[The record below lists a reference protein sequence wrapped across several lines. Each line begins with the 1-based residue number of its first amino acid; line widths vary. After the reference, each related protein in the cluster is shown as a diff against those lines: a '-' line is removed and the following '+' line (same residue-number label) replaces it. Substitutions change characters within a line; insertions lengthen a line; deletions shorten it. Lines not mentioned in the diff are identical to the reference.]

1 MNGILAYATY
11 LPYYRLRKAVI
22 ATAFGGAPGKGTRA
36 VAAYDED
43 STSMAVEAGRRVL
56 TALPDDLSALYF
68 ATSTPS
74 YLDKTNA
81 TAVHAALG
89 LPATVG
95 AFDMGGAVR
104 SAIGAL
110 SAGLAANRTSLVL
123 AADIRTGLPGSEDE
137 RDGGDAASALVVGP
151 GSGTHPVLAELIG
164 GGSATGEFLE
174 RWRVPGEAFSRRWEE
189 RFGVHAF
196 LPHVGQAVAAALA
209 AAGIGPDAV
218 NHLIVTGTHSRAA
231 RIFARMTGAPPEVLV
246 DDLSTSVGNA
256 GAAHPGLL
264 LASVLDRAE
273 PGAVIALVVLADGAD
288 VLVFRATDA
297 LPERRQ
303 ATPVPAQIA
312 AGRDDLAYPLFLTW
326 RGMLTRQGPRRPD
339 PTQPAAPPSLR
350 AEAWKFGFTASRCR
364 DCGTRHLPPQR
375 VCLQCGAVDHMESER
390 LADVPGTIA
399 TFTVDRLAYS
409 PSPPT
414 VLAVVDFD
422 GGGRYRCELTDV
434 DPTAIAIGDR
444 VEMTFRR
451 LYAADGV
458 HNYFWKAR
466 PRAESATAPSADEK
480 QGA

>member
-1 MNGILAYATY
+1 MNGILGYATY
-11 LPYYRLRKAVI
+11 LPYYRLQRAAI
-22 ATAFGGAPGKGTRA
+22 SAALGGAPGKGTRA
-36 VAAYDED
+36 VASYDED
-43 STSMAVEAGRRVL
+43 STSMAVGAARRV
-56 TALPDDLSALYF
+56 ALPGDLAAVYF
-68 ATSTPS
+68 ATSTPA

-81 TAVHAALG
+81 TAIHAALG
-89 LPATVG
+89 LPPTVG

-110 SAGLAANRTSLVL
+110 GAGLGATRTSLVL
-123 AADIRTGLPGSEDE
+123 AADIRTGLPGGEDE
-137 RDGGDAASALVVGP
+137 RDGGDGASALVVGP
-151 GSGTHPVLAELIG
+151 GSDGHPVIAEHIG

-189 RFGVHAF
+189 RFGVHAL

-209 AAGIGPDAV
+209 GAGVMPQAID
-218 NHLIVTGTHSRAA
+218 HLIVTGTHTRAA
-231 RIFARMTGAPPEVLV
+231 RIFSRMAGVKPELLV
-246 DDLSTSVGNA
+246 DDLSSSVGNT

-264 LASVLDRAE
+264 LASTLDRAE
-273 PGAVIALVVLADGAD
+273 PGALIALVVLADGAD

-297 LPERRQ
+297 LPDRRQ
-303 ATPVPAQIA
+303 ASSVAEQVA
-312 AGRDDLAYPLFLTW
+312 MGRDDLSYPAFLTW
-326 RGMLTRQGPRRPD
+326 RGMLTRQGPRRPA
-339 PTQPAAPPSLR
+339 PAQPAAPPSLR
-350 AEAWKFGFTASRCR
+350 SEAWKFGFTGSRCR

-375 VCLQCGAVDHMESER
+375 VCLKCGAADHMEAER

-399 TFTVDRLAYS
+399 TFTVDRLAFS

-414 VLAVVDFD
+414 VMAVVDFD

-434 DPTAIAIGDR
+434 DPAAVAIGDR

-451 LYAADGV
+451 LYEADGV

-466 PRAESATAPSADEK
+466 PLADSAPASSTAEQ

>member
-1 MNGILAYATY
+1 
-11 LPYYRLRKAVI
+11 
-22 ATAFGGAPGKGTRA
+22 
-36 VAAYDED
+36 
-43 STSMAVEAGRRVL
+43 
-56 TALPDDLSALYF
+56 
-68 ATSTPS
+68 
-74 YLDKTNA
+74 
-81 TAVHAALG
+81 
-89 LPATVG
+89 VG
-95 AFDMGGAVR
+95 
-104 SAIGAL
+104 S
-110 SAGLAANRTSLVL
+110 RTSLVL

-137 RDGGDAASALVVGP
+137 REGGDAASALVVGP
-151 GSGTHPVLAELIG
+151 GSEAHPVIAELIG

-209 AAGIGPDAV
+209 GASVMPDAV
-218 NHLIVTGTHSRAA
+218 DHLIVTGTHPRAVTA
-231 RIFARMTGAPPEVLV
+231 FARMSRAKPEVLV
-246 DDLSTSVGNA
+246 DDLSASVGNT

-264 LASVLDRAE
+264 LSSALDRAE

-297 LPERRQ
+297 LPGRRQ
-303 ATPVPAQIA
+303 AVPVTEQAA

-326 RGMLTRQGPRRPD
+326 RGMLVRQGPRRPN

-350 AEAWKFGFTASRCR
+350 SQVWKFGFTASRCR

-375 VCLQCGAVDHMESER
+375 VCLKCGAVDHMEGER

-414 VLAVVDFD
+414 LLAVVDFD

-434 DPTAIAIGDR
+434 DPAAVAIGDR

-451 LYAADGV
+451 LYEADGV

-466 PRAESATAPSADEK
+466 PLAGGGPSAGER

>member
-11 LPYYRLRKAVI
+11 LPYYRLKRPAI
-22 ATAFGGAPGKGTRA
+22 AATLGGAPGKGTRA
-36 VAAYDED
+36 VASYDED
-43 STSMAVEAGRRVL
+43 STSMAVAAGRRVMA
-56 TALPDDLSALYF
+56 ALPDDLAALYF
-68 ATSTPS
+68 VTSTPA

-81 TAVHAALG
+81 TAIHAALG
-89 LPATVG
+89 LPPTVG

-104 SAIGAL
+104 SALGAL
-110 SAGLAANRTSLVL
+110 GAGLAATRPSLVL

-151 GSGTHPVLAELIG
+151 GSEAHPVIAELIG

-196 LPHVGQAVAAALA
+196 LPHVGRAVAAALA
-209 AAGIGPDAV
+209 GAGVMPDAV
-218 NHLIVTGTHSRAA
+218 DHLILTGTHPRAVTA
-231 RIFARMTGAPPEVLV
+231 FARMSGARPEVLV
-246 DDLSTSVGNA
+246 DDLAASVGNT

-264 LASVLDRAE
+264 LASALDRAE

-288 VLVFRATDA
+288 VLVFRATGA
-297 LPERRQ
+297 LPGRRQ
-303 ATPVPAQIA
+303 ATPVAGQVA

-326 RGMLTRQGPRRPD
+326 RGMLVRQGPRRPN

-350 AEAWKFGFTASRCR
+350 SESWKFGFTASRCR

-375 VCLQCGAVDHMESER
+375 VCLKCGAVDHMVGER

-414 VLAVVDFD
+414 LLAVVDFD
-422 GGGRYRCELTDV
+422 GGGRYRCELTDA
-434 DPTAIAIGDR
+434 DPAAVAIGDR

-451 LYAADGV
+451 LYEADGV

-466 PRAESATAPSADEK
+466 PLAGKAVPPAAER